1 MGWIAD
7 SVAAAAGNV
16 ALTGKS
22 ADPVDHPGPHPPV
35 TCSSSSSFRW
45 VSLRVFK
52 LAVIGSLHL
61 QPGTDGRGP
70 FLLMLRAWHHIDDF
84 AVPWGTA
91 CLLPKEQREPVDH
104 GILPSIRSTEAVVAS
119 GGRAKGEY
127 PMKPNT
133 MNTEERELSPDEL
146 ESVRGGLAGD
156 ILMSIG
162 GAILSVIPGANAAYA
177 TGVVIGNAVTGQ
189 NKGLF

>member
-1 MGWIAD
+1 
-7 SVAAAAGNV
+7 
-16 ALTGKS
+16 
-22 ADPVDHPGPHPPV
+22 
-35 TCSSSSSFRW
+35 
-45 VSLRVFK
+45 
-52 LAVIGSLHL
+52 
-61 QPGTDGRGP
+61 
-70 FLLMLRAWHHIDDF
+70 
-84 AVPWGTA
+84 
-91 CLLPKEQREPVDH
+91 
-104 GILPSIRSTEAVVAS
+104 
-119 GGRAKGEY
+119 
-127 PMKPNT
+127 MKPNT